1 MKEEEVHQLLEGQEE
16 VRVVEGEE
24 WEGIVPVQVLVGIAS
39 VHPVVRK
46 DLTR

>member
-1 MKEEEVHQLLEGQEE
+1 MRKEEVHQLLEGQEE
-16 VRVVEGEE
+16 ARVVEGEE
-24 WEGIVPVQVLVGIAS
+24 WEGIVPEQVLVGIAS